1 MSAGIRRLVVVWAA
15 LMAMLA
21 ATVGIA
27 YLPLGDVWHV
37 ALGYGISILKT
48 VLILWF
54 FMEMRREDGIARIA
68 AGAAFLWLTFLF
80 VLTASDYWTRSG

>member
-1 MSAGIRRLVVVWAA
+1 MSTGVRRLVIIWAA

-21 ATVGIA
+21 ATLGVA
-27 YLPLGDVWHV
+27 FLPLGEGVHV
-37 ALGYGISILKT
+37 LLGYGVSIAKT

-68 AGAAFLWLTFLF
+68 AGAAFLWLTFLL
-80 VLTASDYWTRSG
+80 VLAASDYLTRG

>member
-1 MSAGIRRLVVVWAA
+1 MSAAVRRLVVIWAA

-21 ATVGIA
+21 VTVGIA
-27 YLPLGDVWHV
+27 YWPVSESMHV
-37 ALGYGISILKT
+37 LLGYGISVAKT

-68 AGAAFLWLTFLF
+68 TGAAFLWLAFLLILAAGDY
-80 VLTASDYWTRSG
+80 LTRR